1 MDVSVEKEKKRVKVP
16 LKDIAET
23 VLSGLRPDEMF
34 DAPDYLTT
42 VRAELRK
49 IMKQK
54 YVSANEY

>member
-1 MDVSVEKEKKRVKVP
+1 MDISVEKEKKRVKVP

-54 YVSANEY
+54 YV